1 MEKKNIRFLLQ
12 YDGSRYDGWQKQ
24 GNTEN
29 TIQGR
34 LEQVLSRLA
43 GEPVEV
49 FGAGRTDEGVHALGQ
64 VANARLVTDMTERE
78 ILDYVNRYLPD
89 DILALRA
96 DRVPDRF
103 HSRLNAAGKVY
114 LYRIDMAEK
123 SQVFQRRYI
132 YTLGQTLD
140 VEAMRQA
147 AVYLT
152 GTHDFRSFCAA
163 RRFRKPTVRT
173 IQEIRI
179 SCEGSVVELRFGGDG
194 FLYHMVRI
202 LTGTLIEVGQG
213 KRTPESMTQIL
224 EAEDRDA
231 AGFTAPAR
239 GLFLAEVLY

>member
-1 MEKKNIRFLLQ
+1 MERKNIRFLLQ

-34 LEQVLSRLA
+34 LEQVLSRLT
-43 GEPVEV
+43 GEQAEV
-49 FGAGRTDEGVHALGQ
+49 FGAGRTDAGVHALGQ
-64 VANARLVTDMTERE
+64 VANAHLATDMTERE
-78 ILDYVNRYLPD
+78 ILDYVNRYLPE
-89 DILALRA
+89 DILALKA
-96 DRVPDRF
+96 DRVSERF
-103 HSRLNAAGKVY
+103 HSRLNAVGKVY

-140 VEAMRQA
+140 TEAMSQA

-152 GTHDFRSFCAA
+152 GTHDFRSFCAG
-163 RRFRKPTVRT
+163 RQVRKSTVRT
-173 IQEIRI
+173 VEEIAV
-179 SCEGSVVELRFGGDG
+179 SCEGTVVELRVRGDG
-194 FLYHMVRI
+194 FLYNMVRI
-202 LTGTLIEVGQG
+202 LAGTLIEVGLG

-224 EAEDRDA
+224 EAEEREA